1 MLSQTS
7 LPLPELSVSVKVG
20 VGTPGQETGALSSSH
35 DKVVFSGLAT
45 VPALESREVELVYD
59 LPADT
64 VVSDGDDLIYT
75 LTIQKQP
82 GVRQRKMSLE
92 LVPPDGH
99 SVASS
104 SMPYAAGND
113 GLVTI
118 SSALTRDE
126 TIRVTFSKDS

>member
-1 MLSQTS
+1 M
-7 LPLPELSVSVKVG
+7 
-20 VGTPGQETGALSSSH
+20 
-35 DKVVFSGLAT
+35 VFSGLAT

-82 GVRQRKMSLE
+82 GVRQRKLSLE

-118 SSALTRDE
+118 SSLLTRDE